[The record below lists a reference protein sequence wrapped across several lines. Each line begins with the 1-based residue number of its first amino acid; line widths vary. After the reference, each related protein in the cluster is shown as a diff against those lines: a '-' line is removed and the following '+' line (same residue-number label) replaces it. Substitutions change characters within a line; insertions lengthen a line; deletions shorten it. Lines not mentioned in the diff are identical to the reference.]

1 MIILS
6 ALKRPFHL
14 ICILFLSISFYSCA
28 STPQHVPP
36 SASGSLKGD
45 LTELLKEDV
54 LKSSHIGI
62 QVKSIDR
69 NEVLFS
75 YNAGQRFIPASN
87 VKLFTVAAGLA
98 YFTPDFV
105 YETRLMQHG
114 AVRSSVLEGDLI
126 IVGSGDPTI
135 SGYFHDGNPT
145 KVFEDWAD
153 ALKQS
158 GIGSITGNI
167 VIDNSFFRAT
177 PLGPGWSW
185 DDELFCYSASNNA
198 FSFNNNCVAVV
209 VAPGN
214 SAGDPVTVRLEPG
227 PGDLVIVNNAKTGD
241 QGGTDDI
248 SIRKDPCANTITISG
263 SLPVNHPEYRVMVA
277 VERPACHGG
286 LIFKEILAQRGI
298 SLQGGIDCG
307 QQGKVSREAGEVR
320 GTTVAIYRSPRLSEI
335 IKVINKRSS
344 NFAAEQLFLT
354 IGKMQKGEGS
364 QAASATAVKEYM
376 EKIGVDTGDLSIVDG
391 SGLSRYN
398 LVTPKDI
405 VALLDYMARN
415 RYFGLFYDSLAIAG
429 TDGTLK
435 KRMQSP
441 PLQGNL
447 RGKTGSMNHVRNL
460 SGYMT
465 TVGGERLA
473 FAILINNFSTDPSL
487 IEDIIERICL
497 RLVKAADSE

>member
-1 MIILS
+1 MILLPV
-6 ALKRPFHL
+6 LKRPFHL

-36 SASGSLKGD
+36 SASGSLKRD

-54 LKSSHIGI
+54 LRSSHIGI
-62 QVKSIDR
+62 EVKSMDR

-98 YFTPDFV
+98 YLTPDFV
-105 YETRLMQHG
+105 YETKLMQHG
-114 AVRSSVLEGDLI
+114 VVESGVLKGDLI

-145 KVFEDWAD
+145 KVFEDWAET
-153 ALKQS
+153 LKQS
-158 GIGSITGNI
+158 GIRSITGNI

-185 DDELFCYSASNNA
+185 DDELFCYSASNDA

-248 SIRKDPCANTITISG
+248 SIRKDPCTNTITISG
-263 SLPVNHPEYRVMVA
+263 GLPMNHPEYRVMVS
-277 VERPACHGG
+277 VERPACYGG
-286 LIFKEILAQRGI
+286 LIFKEILAQRGV
-298 SLQGGIDCG
+298 SLHGRIDCG
-307 QQGKVSREAGEVR
+307 QQDEISREVR
-320 GTTVAIYRSPRLSEI
+320 GTTAAIYRSLRLSEI
-335 IKVINKRSS
+335 VKVINKKS
-344 NFAAEQLFLT
+344 NNFTAEQLFLT
-354 IGKMQKGEGS
+354 IGKIQKGEGS
-364 QAASATAVKEYM
+364 QAASAMAIKEYM
-376 EKIGVDTGDLSIVDG
+376 ETTGMDTADLSIVDG

-405 VALLDYMARN
+405 VALLDYMAGS

-429 TDGTLK
+429 MDGTLK
-435 KRMQSP
+435 RRMQSP

-465 TVGGERLA
+465 TGSGERLA
-473 FAILINNFSTDPSL
+473 FAILINNFSADPSL

-497 RLVKAADSE
+497 RLIKRSMVDSE